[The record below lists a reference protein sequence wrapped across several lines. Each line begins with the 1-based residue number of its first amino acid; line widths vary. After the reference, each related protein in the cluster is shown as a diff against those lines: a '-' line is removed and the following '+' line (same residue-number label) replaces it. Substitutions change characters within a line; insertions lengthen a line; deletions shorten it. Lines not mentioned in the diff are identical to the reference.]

1 MKSPLRYQATNADCG
16 KTSMVNAFMYLFE
29 RSEIAPQ
36 VVDFIT
42 RVTGDC
48 NLAVN
53 GYYRG
58 TSKNSLAFVAAWSN
72 DYLAKAGMPVRCQAL
87 SGDEVSMDDGSPL
100 VEGLKAGAVAVCGC
114 RLTYDHYVLI
124 TGLTDTSA
132 LIFDPYYDEFP
143 PQRYSLPGSGVEW
156 VSDHPLTH
164 NRVVA
169 RSVLNDPNAPVYS
182 LYADSGRDAV
192 LVWRTKD
199 NEVTWH
205 A

>member
-58 TSKNSLAFVAAWSN
+58 TSKNSLAFVAPGATTILQR
-72 DYLAKAGMPVRCQAL
+72 LACPCAA
-87 SGDEVSMDDGSPL
+87 
-100 VEGLKAGAVAVCGC
+100 
-114 RLTYDHYVLI
+114 RLFR
-124 TGLTDTSA
+124 A
-132 LIFDPYYDEFP
+132 M
-143 PQRYSLPGSGVEW
+143 R
-156 VSDHPLTH
+156 
-164 NRVVA
+164 
-169 RSVLNDPNAPVYS
+169 
-182 LYADSGRDAV
+182 
-192 LVWRTKD
+192 
-199 NEVTWH
+199 
-205 A
+205 